1 MQKPVL
7 TSQLQARAMTF
18 KMHKNLANLNLDD
31 LKKYAPEQLQ
41 THSVTALLLALGSNY
56 QAEKYLARVR
66 ETLGNLGEI
75 QLSTAFQNPDFTAT
89 PELPK
94 PDYTNQ
100 CVYLTLTSA
109 MTLQQLQQTFK
120 KFESDCNRQ
129 RLTEAQTSIKRPIEI
144 VTMDIDILLIETV
157 LIKTIPNN
165 NSLSKNKTSK
175 EIAKSPKQWVI
186 MADRYPF
193 KAHERAGIEELI
205 SNGL

>member
-7 TSQLQARAMTF
+7 TSQLQATAMTR
-18 KMHKNLANLNLDD
+18 KMHKNLANLHLDD

-56 QAEKYLARVR
+56 QAEKHLARVR
-66 ETLGNLGEI
+66 ETLADLGEI

-100 CVYLTLTSA
+100 CVYLTLTSV
-109 MTLQQLQQTFK
+109 MTLQQLQKTFK

-129 RLTEAQTSIKRPIEI
+129 RLSDSIKNPIET

-165 NSLSKNKTSK
+165 NSLSKDKTSK
-175 EIAKSPKQWVI
+175 EISKSPKQWVI

-205 SNGL
+205 WNRL

>member
-1 MQKPVL
+1 M
-7 TSQLQARAMTF
+7 THRA
-18 KMHKNLANLNLDD
+18 LADLNLED
-31 LKKYAPEQLQ
+31 LKQCAPEQLQ
-41 THSVTALLLALGSNY
+41 THSVSAVLLALGSNY
-56 QAEKYLARVR
+56 QAEKYLPRAR
-66 ETLGNLGEI
+66 EQLAALGEI

>member
-1 MQKPVL
+1 
-7 TSQLQARAMTF
+7 
-18 KMHKNLANLNLDD
+18 MHKLHNNLAGLNLATFTRCD
-31 LKKYAPEQLQ
+31 PEQLQ
-41 THSVTALLLALGSNY
+41 TQSVIAVLLALGSNY
-56 QAEKYLARVR
+56 QAEHYLPRVQ
-66 ETLGNLGEI
+66 EALAALGEMH
-75 QLSTAFQNPDFTAT
+75 LSTAFQNPDFTSTKAQ
-89 PELPK
+89 PK

-100 CVYLTLTSA
+100 SVHISLTSP

-129 RLTEAQTSIKRPIEI
+129 RLSDSIKNPIEI

>member
-7 TSQLQARAMTF
+7 ISPLQATLMKR

-66 ETLGNLGEI
+66 ETLADLGEI
-75 QLSTAFQNPDFTAT
+75 QLSTAFQNPDLTAT

-100 CVYLTLTSA
+100 CIYLTLTSA

-120 KFESDCNRQ
+120 KFESECNRQ
-129 RLTEAQTSIKRPIEI
+129 RLTEAQTSIKQ
-144 VTMDIDILLIETV
+144 VTIDIDILLIR
-157 LIKTIPNN
+157 LDDKK
-165 NSLSKNKTSK
+165 NSLSRNTVSK
-175 EIAKSPKQWVI
+175 KIAKSPNQWII

-193 KAHERAGIEELI
+193 KAHDRAGVEELI
-205 SNGL
+205 SSGL

>member
-7 TSQLQARAMTF
+7 ISPLQATAMKR
-18 KMHKNLANLNLDD
+18 KMHKNLANLHLDD

-41 THSVTALLLALGSNY
+41 THSVTSLLLALGSNY

-66 ETLGNLGEI
+66 VTLADLGKI

-100 CVYLTLTSA
+100 CVYLTLTSV

-129 RLTEAQTSIKRPIEI
+129 RLTEAQTLIKRPIEI

-157 LIKTIPNN
+157 LIETIPNN

-175 EIAKSPKQWVI
+175 EIAKSPNQWVI